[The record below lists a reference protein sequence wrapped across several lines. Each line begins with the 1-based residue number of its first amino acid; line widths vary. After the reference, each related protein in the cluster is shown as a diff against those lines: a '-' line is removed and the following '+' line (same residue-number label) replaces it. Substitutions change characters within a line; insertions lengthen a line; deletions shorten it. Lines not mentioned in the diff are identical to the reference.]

1 MLEVVAFLVQ
11 LGLREGSV
19 LGLLLHIMLV
29 EALSKAIRL
38 DKNAQKNCFMLMNW
52 KGALK
57 SKGLRVNVKKTR
69 MMISGSRGKLK
80 QDDMMCKSANRLGR
94 GLSRGRIKWPVP

>member
-1 MLEVVAFLVQ
+1 
-11 LGLREGSV
+11 
-19 LGLLLHIMLV
+19 MLV

-38 DKNAQKNCFMLMNW
+38 DKNVQKNCFMLMNW

-69 MMISGSRGKLK
+69 MMISGTRGKLK
-80 QDDMMCKSANRLGR
+80 QEDMMCKLANRHGR
-94 GLSRGRIKWPVP
+94 GLSKGRIKWPVP